1 MTYPLYI
8 DRETNEL
15 YETLSAEV
23 REVLLKLEQV
33 STFPAGAQLI
43 AQNVAPEHVIIL
55 NQGSV
60 EISVPAQGKTIS
72 MALAGNGKVFGL
84 RSVVSGELPEINVIC
99 LEECTVTLLPRAG
112 FLRTLKQYPQVYF
125 AVAKVLSADLKL
137 AQDLLREM
145 PRAVNGASRRMKV
158 TQITA
163 ANCRTR

>member
-1 MTYPLYI
+1 MTYSLSI

-15 YETLSAEV
+15 YEWLAAEV
-23 REVLLKLEQV
+23 RETLHRLEQV
-33 STFPAGAQLI
+33 STVPAGAHLVTFH
-43 AQNVAPEHVIIL
+43 VAMEYVTIL

-145 PRAVNGASRRMKV
+145 PRVNGASRRMKV
-158 TQITA
+158 
-163 ANCRTR
+163 